1 MGVSTFSAEMI
12 FYMAAMVLYFAA
24 GGVAVYRFAKAR
36 TGSGPAAE
44 WLAAAGFVSQVAF
57 LVLHGIAQ
65 ATFPAT
71 NLFQTLILFSSFLI
85 LAHMIAV
92 RLFAVAHLG
101 LVSFPFAFVI
111 TVVAVL
117 FMRPATSASV
127 GLGGFWLVVHVG
139 LSVGGYALFAISCIA
154 SAIYLVV
161 ENHLRRKSVGRLV
174 MSLPSLET
182 LARVNYH
189 AVALGFL
196 LFSVGMAAGV
206 VWNEVS
212 GLLGQGW
219 FGDPK
224 VIASLIT
231 WAVYALLLHLRYT
244 WLKHSRKTAYISMI
258 GFGFVLITFLGANYL
273 SSGGHRFL

>member
-1 MGVSTFSAEMI
+1 MQTFSAEMV
-12 FYMAAMVLYFAA
+12 FYVAAAVLYFAA
-24 GGVAVYRFAKAR
+24 GGVAVYRFATAR
-36 TGSGPAAE
+36 TGSGRAAE
-44 WLAAAGFVSQVAF
+44 CLAVAGLVAQIAF
-57 LVLHGIAQ
+57 LVCHGIAQ

-71 NLFQTLILFSSFLI
+71 NLFQTIILFSSFLI

-92 RLFAVAHLG
+92 RLFPVAHLG
-101 LVSFPFAFVI
+101 LVSFPLAFVI
-111 TVVAVL
+111 TVVAIL
-117 FMRPATSASV
+117 FMRPATPGSV
-127 GLGGFWLVVHVG
+127 GLGGVWLVVHVG
-139 LSVGGYALFAISCIA
+139 LSVGGYGAFAISCIA

-196 LFSVGMAAGV
+196 MFSMGMAAGF
-206 VWNEVS
+206 VWNELS

-231 WAVYALLLHLRYT
+231 WVVYALLLHLRYT
-244 WLKHSRKTAYISMI
+244 WLKHSRKTAYISVI
-258 GFGFVLITFLGANYL
+258 GFGFVLVTFLAANYL